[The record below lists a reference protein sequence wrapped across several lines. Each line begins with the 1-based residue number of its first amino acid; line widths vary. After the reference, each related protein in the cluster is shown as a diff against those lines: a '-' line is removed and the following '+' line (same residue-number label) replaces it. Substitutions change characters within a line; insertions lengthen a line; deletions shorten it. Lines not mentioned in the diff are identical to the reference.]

1 VDKILLQKWRYKW
14 GFAPSLREPP
24 PKKLLRRFLM
34 MRGSELH
41 PQTPQHLARTI
52 HKICEQIK
60 FRFLGQVFRTWGNC
74 VFSRLTHE

>member
-1 VDKILLQKWRYKW
+1 MDKILLQKWQYKW

-41 PQTPQHLARTI
+41 PQTPQNLAKTI
-52 HKICEQIK
+52 HKICEQVK
-60 FRFLGQVFRTWGNC
+60 FRFLGQVFRTWRDSD
-74 VFSRLTHE
+74 FLRLNHE